1 MTREGGDAR
10 ELSDAALRH
19 LQTTIDLPDAG
30 PRFAVQSLIGQG
42 GMGRVYAVH
51 DRLLDRDVALKVLSL
66 DAETA
71 DLAQRLTREARVLA
85 RLEHPGIAAIHDAG
99 TLADGRPYYLMRLV
113 RGASLADPSL
123 LGARGERLRVFLR
136 VCDAVAFAHARGVV
150 HRDLK
155 PGNVMV
161 GEYGDVVVLDWG
173 IAKVLGSTSRDVSAM
188 PPVSGAGPEA
198 MKAEFDTADGATVG
212 TPGFMAPEQSA
223 GNAVDARAD
232 VYGLGALLRHMLNG
246 SAAARAMIP
255 RPLSAIVDRAMS
267 VEPAARYQR
276 VDDLA
281 SDVRRWLDD
290 ESVSAYR
297 ETLIERSRRFYQRNR
312 VLLLLLSAYVVVR
325 VTILLWRGV

>member
-1 MTREGGDAR
+1 
-10 ELSDAALRH
+10 
-19 LQTTIDLPDAG
+19 LQSTIDLPDAG

-71 DLAQRLTREARVLA
+71 DLAQRLAREARVLA

-113 RGASLADPSL
+113 RGTSLADPAL

-173 IAKVLGSTSRDVSAM
+173 IAKVLGSPSDDASAM
-188 PPVSGAGPEA
+188 ASPASGAAEDANEA
-198 MKAEFDTADGATVG
+198 DFDTAEGVAIG

-223 GNAVDARAD
+223 GNPVDARVD

-246 SAAARAMIP
+246 GASATIP

-267 VEPAARYQR
+267 VEPAERYQR

-281 SDVRRWLDD
+281 SDVRRWLDG

-297 ETLIERSRRFYQRNR
+297 ETIVERSRRFYQRNR
-312 VLLLLLSAYVVVR
+312 VLLLLLAAYVVVR

>member
-1 MTREGGDAR
+1 MTRDAR

-19 LQTTIDLPDAG
+19 LQSTIDLPDAG
-30 PRFAVQSLIGQG
+30 PRFSVQSLIGQG

-66 DAETA
+66 EAETA
-71 DLAQRLTREARVLA
+71 DLAQRLAREARVLA

-113 RGASLADPSL
+113 RGASLVDPTL
-123 LGARGERLRVFLR
+123 LGARGERLRLFLR

-173 IAKVLGSTSRDVSAM
+173 IAKVFGPPSGEVSAM
-188 PPVSGAGPEA
+188 PSPVVASGR
-198 MKAEFDTADGATVG
+198 KAAEPEFDTADGVTVG
-212 TPGFMAPEQSA
+212 TPGFMAPEQTA
-223 GNAVDARAD
+223 GNPVDARAD

-246 SAAARAMIP
+246 SADARATIP
-255 RPLSAIVDRAMS
+255 PPLSAIVNRAMS

-297 ETLIERSRRFYQRNR
+297 ETIVERSRRVYQRNR
-312 VLLLLLSAYVVVR
+312 VLVLLLAAYVVVR